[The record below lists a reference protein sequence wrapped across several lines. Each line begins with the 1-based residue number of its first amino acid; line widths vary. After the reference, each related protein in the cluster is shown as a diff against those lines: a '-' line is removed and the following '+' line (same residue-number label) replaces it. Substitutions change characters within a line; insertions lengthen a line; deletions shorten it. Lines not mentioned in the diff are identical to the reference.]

1 MVNDAT
7 KKNMY
12 IKQHKM
18 VKYSN
23 IPVANRHLSHEEL
36 VKDDIIR
43 GLYGRIF
50 YQLVVK
56 LSLLWRAI
64 CIVSNIST

>member
-1 MVNDAT
+1 
-7 KKNMY
+7 
-12 IKQHKM
+12 M

-43 GLYGRIF
+43 GLYG
-50 YQLVVK
+50 
-56 LSLLWRAI
+56 
-64 CIVSNIST
+64 